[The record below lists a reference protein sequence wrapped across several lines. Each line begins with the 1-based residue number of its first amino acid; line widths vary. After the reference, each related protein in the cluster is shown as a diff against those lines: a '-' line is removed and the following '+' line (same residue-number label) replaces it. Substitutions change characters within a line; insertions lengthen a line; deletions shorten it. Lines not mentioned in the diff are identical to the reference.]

1 MRYTIITL
9 AAAVCLSAC
18 VPRNHDAA
26 ASGTPS
32 AAPPVDMHN
41 SRNSLDWAGAYEGV
55 LPCADCPGIKTRL
68 TLGRDGRY
76 ELSTQY
82 LDRQP
87 APQVARGQFTW
98 NAAGSAVQLDAAG
111 GGQQFAVGEGR
122 LTLLNRDGTPL
133 APSATNR
140 VLTLVAPPAAG
151 ASGPAATVK
160 TLESHRWTLESATDA
175 QGRRIDAV
183 SPVPGRAFE
192 LGFAGAR
199 IHVKGGCNRM
209 NGGYEIGADG
219 QLKVG
224 RLAAT
229 MMACESAA
237 MQADTA
243 LSALLAKPLK
253 VDLAPGGSAPVLRLV
268 AAEGQVLVLKGQ
280 ATPEA
285 LYGPATRIF
294 LEVAAQRVACTNPLD
309 AAASTC
315 LQVRDRVFD
324 AQGLVVLPHGPWRPF
339 YDSIEGYTH
348 QPGVRNVLRINRYQ
362 RAAAPA
368 GTSAAVYVLDLVVES
383 ETVAR

>member
-1 MRYTIITL
+1 MRTVIITL
-9 AAAVCLSAC
+9 AAATVLSAC
-18 VPRNHDAA
+18 MPRNNDAA
-26 ASGTPS
+26 APGTPA

-68 TLGRDGRY
+68 TLRRDGGY

-87 APQVARGQFTW
+87 APQVVRGQFTW
-98 NAAGSAVQLDAAG
+98 NAAGGAVLLDAAG

-122 LTLLNRDGTPL
+122 LTLLNRDATAS
-133 APSATNR
+133 APSSANR
-140 VLTLVAPPAAG
+140 VLTLVAPAAAG
-151 ASGPAATVK
+151 AAGADATVK
-160 TLESHRWTLESATDA
+160 TLESHRWTLDSAVDA
-175 QGRRIDAV
+175 LGQRIDAV
-183 SPVPGRAFE
+183 SPGPGRAFE
-192 LGFAGAR
+192 LGFAAAR
-199 IHVKGGCNRM
+199 IQVKGGCNPM

-219 QLKVG
+219 RLKVG
-224 RLAAT
+224 RLAST

-237 MQADTA
+237 MQADAA
-243 LSALLAKPLK
+243 LSALLAQPLK
-253 VDLAPGGSAPVLRLV
+253 VDLSTGGAAPVLRLV
-268 AAEGQVLVLKGQ
+268 AAAGQVLVLKGQ

-294 LEVAAQRVACTNPLD
+294 LEVAAQRVACTNPVN
-309 AAASTC
+309 AAVTSC
-315 LQVRDRVFD
+315 LQVRDRAFD

-362 RAAAPA
+362 RSAA
-368 GTSAAVYVLDLVVES
+368 SAVYVLDLVVES